1 MPMPC
6 RAATKPRAQHRAAP
20 APQATPHAVACLVVW
35 GNGDSIV
42 HDYPRRFAG
51 TTRVSAE
58 QRSPNAKPLLSPA
71 YAAIF
76 ASTSGG
82 SVAEEIAGEFDYI
95 IVGAGS
101 AGCLLANRLSA
112 DPGTRVLI
120 LEAGGRDNWIWF
132 HIPVGYLFAIGNPRS
147 DWMFKTESEAGLN
160 GRALAYPRGKVI
172 GGCSAINAMISM
184 RGQAADYNYWRQLGL
199 KGWAYDDVLPV
210 FRRLEDH
217 FLGESEHHGA
227 GGGWRIEAPRL
238 SWEVLDA
245 VGEAAQEM
253 GVRKIP
259 DFNTGDNEG
268 VSYFHV
274 NQKRGRRW
282 SSARGFLKPALKRPN
297 LRLETHVLV
306 ERLIIEQGRA
316 VGVRFIQ
323 NGEIIEA
330 RAKGEVILSAGA
342 IGSVQV
348 LHRSGIGPGEWLSP
362 LGIDVVLDRSGV
374 GRNLQDHLQQRAI
387 YKVSGVRTLNE
398 TYYSLARRALMGLD
412 YAFRR
417 RGPLT
422 MAPSQLG
429 IFTRS
434 NAHRERAN
442 IQFHVQPLSLDK
454 FGDPLHRF
462 PAITVSACNLQPT
475 SRGTVRL
482 RSATP
487 DEKPSIAPNYLATDE
502 DREVAADAIR
512 TTRRLMKQKALE
524 KYNPVEFLPGPSVGD
539 DDASLA
545 KAAGD
550 IGTTIFHPV
559 GTAKMG
565 TPNDANAVVDERL
578 RFFGIAGLRIA
589 DASVMPTITSGN
601 TNTPTAMIAEKA
613 ASMILEDAR

>member
-1 MPMPC
+1 MALMPGAEVPKRTARCQM
-6 RAATKPRAQHRAAP
+6 KQIE
-20 APQATPHAVACLVVW
+20 
-35 GNGDSIV
+35 GD
-42 HDYPRRFAG
+42 
-51 TTRVSAE
+51 
-58 QRSPNAKPLLSPA
+58 
-71 YAAIF
+71 
-76 ASTSGG
+76 
-82 SVAEEIAGEFDYI
+82 FDYVV
-95 IVGAGS
+95 VGAGT
-101 AGCLLANRLSA
+101 AGCIVANRLSA
-112 DPGTRVLI
+112 DPKNRVLI
-120 LEAGGRDNWIWF
+120 LEAGGNDNWIWF

-147 DWMFKTESEAGLN
+147 DWMFRTEPEAGLN
-160 GRALAYPRGKVI
+160 GRSLAYPRGKVI
-172 GGCSAINAMISM
+172 GGSSAINAMISM
-184 RGQAADYNYWRQLGL
+184 RGQAADYDHWRQLGL
-199 KGWAYDDVLPV
+199 AGWGYDDVLSA

-217 FLGESEHHGA
+217 FLGDSEHHGA

-238 SWEVLDA
+238 SWDILDA
-245 VGEAAQEM
+245 VGDAAEEM
-253 GVRKIP
+253 GIRKIA

-268 VSYFHV
+268 VGYFHV

-282 SSARGFLKPALKRPN
+282 SSARGFLKPALKRSN
-297 LRLETHVLV
+297 LHLEKNVLV
-306 ERLIIEQGRA
+306 DRLIVEDGRA
-316 VGVRFIQ
+316 VGVRFMQ
-323 NGEIIEA
+323 GGEAVEA
-330 RAKGEVILSAGA
+330 RAKGEVILCAGS
-342 IGSVQV
+342 IGSTQV
-348 LHRSGIGPGEWLSP
+348 LHRSGIGPADWLKP
-362 LGIDVVLDRSGV
+362 LGIETVLDRQGV

-387 YKVSGVRTLNE
+387 YKVDGVRTLNE
-398 TYYSLARRALMGLD
+398 TYYSLFRRGLMGLD

-434 NAHRERAN
+434 DPRRDRAN

-475 SRGTVRL
+475 SRGTVRI
-482 RSATP
+482 RSVQADQSP
-487 DEKPSIAPNYLATDE
+487 AIAPNYLSTAE

-512 TTRRLMKQKALE
+512 TTRRLMKQAALAP
-524 KYNPVEFLPGPSVGD
+524 YHPQEFLPGPSVGD

-565 TPNDANAVVDERL
+565 TASDPMAVVDERL
-578 RFFGIAGLRIA
+578 RFYGIAGLRVA

-613 ASMILEDAR
+613 SAMILEDSR

>member
-1 MPMPC
+1 MP
-6 RAATKPRAQHRAAP
+6 RT
-20 APQATPHAVACLVVW
+20 LE
-35 GNGDSIV
+35 GD
-42 HDYPRRFAG
+42 
-51 TTRVSAE
+51 
-58 QRSPNAKPLLSPA
+58 
-71 YAAIF
+71 
-76 ASTSGG
+76 
-82 SVAEEIAGEFDYI
+82 FDYI
-95 IVGAGS
+95 VVGAGT
-101 AGCLLANRLSA
+101 AGCILANRLSA
-112 DPGTRVLI
+112 DPGKRVLI
-120 LEAGGRDNWIWF
+120 LEAGGKDNWIWF
-132 HIPVGYLFAIGNPRS
+132 HIPVGYLFAIGNPRA
-147 DWMFKTESEAGLN
+147 DWMFKTESEPGLN

-217 FLGESEHHGA
+217 FLGDSEHHGA

-238 SWEVLDA
+238 SWEILDA

-253 GVRKIP
+253 GIRKIP

-282 SSARGFLKPALKRPN
+282 SSARGFLKPALNRPN
-297 LRLETHVLV
+297 LRLETHVHV
-306 ERLIIEQGRA
+306 DRLIIERGRA
-316 VGVRFIQ
+316 AGVRFIQ
-323 NGEIIEA
+323 NGEVIEA
-330 RAKGEVILSAGA
+330 HARGEVILSAGA
-342 IGSVQV
+342 IGSIQV

-362 LGIDVVLDRSGV
+362 LGIDVVLDRAGV

-387 YKVSGVRTLNE
+387 YKVQGVKTLNE
-398 TYYSLARRALMGLD
+398 TYYSLIGRSLMGLD
-412 YAFRR
+412 YALRR

-434 NAHRERAN
+434 DPRRSRAN

-462 PAITVSACNLQPT
+462 SAITVSACNLQPT
-475 SRGTVRL
+475 SRGTVRI
-482 RSATP
+482 RSGKI
-487 DEKPSIAPNYLATDE
+487 DEAPSIAPNYLSTNE
-502 DREVAADAIR
+502 DRQVAADAIR
-512 TTRRLMKQKALE
+512 TTRRLMKQRALE
-524 KYNPVEFLPGPSVGD
+524 KYHPVEFLPGPAVGD
-539 DDASLA
+539 DEASLA

-565 TPNDANAVVDERL
+565 RPDDANAVVDERL
-578 RFFGIAGLRIA
+578 RFYGIAGLRIA

-601 TNTPTAMIAEKA
+601 TNTPTAMIAEKG
-613 ASMILEDAR
+613 ASMILEDARS

>member
-1 MPMPC
+1 MP
-6 RAATKPRAQHRAAP
+6 RT
-20 APQATPHAVACLVVW
+20 LE
-35 GNGDSIV
+35 GD
-42 HDYPRRFAG
+42 
-51 TTRVSAE
+51 
-58 QRSPNAKPLLSPA
+58 
-71 YAAIF
+71 
-76 ASTSGG
+76 
-82 SVAEEIAGEFDYI
+82 FDYI
-95 IVGAGS
+95 VVGAGT
-101 AGCLLANRLSA
+101 AGCILANRLSA
-112 DPGTRVLI
+112 DPGKRVLI
-120 LEAGGRDNWIWF
+120 LEAGGKDNWIWF

-147 DWMFKTESEAGLN
+147 DWMFKTESEPGLN

-217 FLGESEHHGA
+217 FLGDSEHHGA

-238 SWEVLDA
+238 SWEILDA

-253 GVRKIP
+253 GIRKIP

-282 SSARGFLKPALKRPN
+282 SSARGFLKPALNRPN
-297 LRLETHVLV
+297 LRLETHVHV
-306 ERLIIEQGRA
+306 DRLIIERGRA
-316 VGVRFIQ
+316 AGVRFIQ
-323 NGEIIEA
+323 NGEVIEA
-330 RAKGEVILSAGA
+330 HARGEVILSAGA
-342 IGSVQV
+342 IGSIQV

-362 LGIDVVLDRSGV
+362 LGIDVVLDRAGV

-387 YKVSGVRTLNE
+387 YKVQGVKTLNE
-398 TYYSLARRALMGLD
+398 TYYSLIGRSLMGLD
-412 YAFRR
+412 YALRR

-434 NAHRERAN
+434 DPRRSRAN

-462 PAITVSACNLQPT
+462 SAITVSACNLQPT
-475 SRGTVRL
+475 SRGTVRI
-482 RSATP
+482 RSGKI
-487 DEKPSIAPNYLATDE
+487 DEAPSIAPNYLSTNE
-502 DREVAADAIR
+502 DRQVAADAIR
-512 TTRRLMKQKALE
+512 TTRRLMKQRALE
-524 KYNPVEFLPGPSVGD
+524 KYHPVEFLPGPAVGD
-539 DDASLA
+539 DEASLA

-565 TPNDANAVVDERL
+565 RPDDANAVVDERL
-578 RFFGIAGLRIA
+578 RFYGIAGLRIA

-601 TNTPTAMIAEKA
+601 TNTPTAMIAEKG
-613 ASMILEDAR
+613 ASMILEDARS